1 MAARGLDDVMLH
13 GHFWPETHSVKHILS
28 RFAEKD
34 RHVIAIMDADPPILV
49 VSLFGKY
56 DAFLPLG
63 ELTEGTNPT
72 AGRDGTV
79 WRIEIPSRRLSR
91 FTLGDFVAERCREA
105 RRQTGKVNEC

>member
-72 AGRDGTV
+72 ARRDGTV